1 VDEMQMVPPR
11 LTVIVISWN
20 TRDLLARCLEAVW
33 RDGAALAPEVI
44 VVDNASTDGSAELVA
59 NRFPEARLVRN
70 PDNRG
75 FGRACNQALAIAS
88 GESILFL
95 NPDAEPCVGALTRL
109 VEFLEARRDVGA
121 VGPLLLTA
129 SGEPGLTYGYF
140 PSIATA
146 LLPLLRPLARLL
158 QHPSDLHALGVIP
171 AKLPSDAPVR
181 DVDYLCGAALVVRRD
196 LLVRIGGFDERFFL
210 YFEETDLC
218 RRIHAAGLRV
228 VLLPAARALHREG
241 GSREKRGGPA
251 LQDYYRSL
259 NLYLRK
265 HHGDAYVA
273 LVRASLLLALAARY
287 VAARAMLETG
297 VADYYRA
304 SLRALREGAHA

>member
-1 VDEMQMVPPR
+1 MQMAPSR

-20 TRDLLARCLEAVW
+20 TRDLLARCLAAVS
-33 RDGAALAPEVI
+33 RDGAPLAPEVI
-44 VVDNASTDGSAELVA
+44 VVDNASADGSAELVA
-59 NRFPEARLVRN
+59 SRFPSARLIRN

-75 FGRACNQALAIAS
+75 FGRACNQALALAR
-88 GESILFL
+88 GDAVLFL
-95 NPDAEPCVGALTRL
+95 NPDAEPCAEALTQL

-146 LLPLLRPLARLL
+146 LLPLLHPLARLL
-158 QHPSDLHALGVIP
+158 PGAPDLHALGVVP
-171 AKLPSDAPVR
+171 AKLPLDAPSR
-181 DVDYLCGAALVVRRD
+181 DVDYLCGAAIVVRRD
-196 LLVRIGGFDERFFL
+196 LLVRLGGFDERFFL

-218 RRIHAAGLRV
+218 RRIHTAGFRV

-241 GSREKRGGPA
+241 GSREKRSGPA
-251 LQDYYRSL
+251 LRDYYRSL

-265 HHGDAYVA
+265 HHGGPYVA
-273 LVRASLLLALAARY
+273 LVRASLLLALGARY
-287 VAARAMLETG
+287 LAARAMLEAG
-297 VADYYRA
+297 RADYYRA
-304 SLRALREGAHA
+304 SARALREGAHA

>member
-1 VDEMQMVPPR
+1 MAPPR

-20 TRDLLARCLEAVW
+20 TRELLGRCLAAVG

-44 VVDNASTDGSAELVA
+44 VVDNASADGSADLVA
-59 NRFPEARLVRN
+59 SRFPEARLIRN

-75 FGRACNQALAIAS
+75 FGRACNQALALAT
-88 GESILFL
+88 GEAILFL
-95 NPDAEPCVGALTRL
+95 NPDAEPCAGSLTQLVG
-109 VEFLEARRDVGA
+109 FLEARSDVGA

-129 SGEPGLTYGYF
+129 NGEPGLTYGYF

-146 LLPLLRPLARLL
+146 LLPLLSPLARFLPR
-158 QHPSDLHALGVIP
+158 PSDLHALGVVP
-171 AKLPSDAPVR
+171 AKLPPDAPIR

-196 LLVRIGGFDERFFL
+196 LLARLGGFDERFFL

-218 RRIHAAGLRV
+218 RRIHAAGHRV
-228 VLLPAARALHREG
+228 VLLPAARALHHEG
-241 GSREKRGGPA
+241 GSREKRSGPA
-251 LQDYYRSL
+251 LRDYYRSM

-273 LVRASLLLALAARY
+273 LVRASLMLALGARY
-287 VAARAMLETG
+287 VAASAMLEAG
-297 VADYYRA
+297 LADYYRA
-304 SLRALREGAHA
+304 SARALREAAHA

>member
-1 VDEMQMVPPR
+1 MAPPR

-20 TRDLLARCLEAVW
+20 TRDLLARCLAAVG
-33 RDGAALAPEVI
+33 RDGATLALEVI
-44 VVDNASTDGSAELVA
+44 VVDNASSDGSADLVA
-59 NRFPEARLVRN
+59 RRFPAARLIRN

-75 FGRACNQALAIAS
+75 FGRACNQALAVAS
-88 GESILFL
+88 GDAVLFL
-95 NPDAEPCVGALTRL
+95 NPDAEPCAGALARL
-109 VEFLEARRDVGA
+109 VEFLESRRDVGA

-129 SGEPGLTYGYF
+129 GGEPGLTYGYF
-140 PSIATA
+140 PSVATA

-158 QHPSDLHALGVIP
+158 RRPSDLHALGVVP
-171 AKLPSDAPVR
+171 AKLPPDAPVR
-181 DVDYLCGAALVVRRD
+181 DVDYLSGASLVVRRE
-196 LLVRIGGFDERFFL
+196 LLARIGGFDERFFL

-228 VLLPAARALHREG
+228 VLLPAARALHLEG

-251 LQDYYRSL
+251 LRDYYRSL

-273 LVRASLLLALAARY
+273 LVRASLFVALGARY
-287 VAARAMLETG
+287 LAARAMLESG
-297 VADYYRA
+297 LADYYRA
-304 SLRALREGAHA
+304 SARALREGAHA